1 MIGASGTPT
10 IESPNNLN
18 LNAVNVAISTNVSVG
33 GTLTVSG
40 NVSIGGTLTYEDVTN
55 IDSVGIITA
64 RNGLI
69 VTAGVSTFVGLTSF
83 RDDVN
88 FDDGAALTF
97 DQTNGG
103 FIYADGNN
111 FIIQGTNANSGTY
124 VRGGNKL
131 YLSAAGNTG
140 SHTATIELD
149 KPGGN
154 GRCKLFYGNNSK
166 LETTSTGID
175 IDGSVNI
182 INFSVSAN
190 STSAYRFSGGGVVT
204 TEDNPDIY
212 LVRGHTYRFYNT
224 TGSNHPF
231 AIRSAVTNSG
241 GTSYTDGVSGNQNNY
256 QTFTVPLNAPSNLYY
271 QCTIHTQN
279 MQGNIYVRG
288 GGAPETNVGI
298 TTFVEGI
305 SLNHASSSTNWN
317 IENSS
322 TNQLRFVRSDGTVDL
337 QISSKGS
344 LGLGG
349 DYGSV
354 GQVLHSEGSTG
365 LGDKHPEWGSA
376 LFYNS
381 LLREMTPTTNAISYN
396 QIPSWVEKITILFHK
411 VSLSGTNNIYV
422 KLQNSGGVISS
433 GYNSYSSNNQGNT
446 SSSRN
451 DSFVIMTNAG
461 SHTFSGKMEIHKID
475 STGLRWVSTHMGV
488 KLDNNLRTG
497 AGDLTIASGG
507 AVTGYYIGASGTN
520 TFDGDSR
527 ISIIF
532 Q

>member
-1 MIGASGTPT
+1 MAEKSFGVKEINLIGASGTPT

-64 RNGLI
+64 REGISIPDDKSLTFGNSGSSDSQIYFDEYNLLVEHNNASGQLYLRGSTARLECLVSGSHYPGVRVRNNSGLI
-69 VTAGVSTFVGLTSF
+69 TEIY
-83 RDDVN
+83 
-88 FDDGAALTF
+88 
-97 DQTNGG
+97 GG
-103 FIYADGNN
+103 TDKKIE
-111 FIIQGTNANSGTY
+111 ANSSGVDIIGT
-124 VRGGNKL
+124 
-131 YLSAAGNTG
+131 
-140 SHTATIELD
+140 I
-149 KPGGN
+149 
-154 GRCKLFYGNNSK
+154 
-166 LETTSTGID
+166 
-175 IDGSVNI
+175 NI
-182 INFSVSAN
+182 INFDISAN

-212 LVRGHTYRFYNT
+212 LVRGHTYRFYNS

-241 GTSYTDGVSGNQNNY
+241 GTSYTDGVSGNQNST

-305 SLNHASSSTNWN
+305 SLNHASSTTNWN
-317 IENSS
+317 IDNSS
-322 TNQLRFVRSDGTVDL
+322 TNQLRFVRNNGTVDL

-349 DYGSV
+349 DYGTV

-365 LGDKHPEWGSA
+365 VGDKHPEWGSA

-381 LLREMTPTTNAISYN
+381 LLREMTPTVNSISYN
-396 QIPSWVEKITILFHK
+396 SIPSWVEKITILFHK
-411 VSLSGTNNIYV
+411 VSFTGGDNILV
-422 KLQNSGGVISS
+422 RLQNSGGIITS
-433 GYNSYSSNNQGNT
+433 GYYSYTRNASASYTNTSTSGFIIGTT
-446 SSSRN
+446 SSS
-451 DSFVIMTNAG
+451 FET
-461 SHTFSGKMEIHKID
+461 SGKMELHKVD
-475 STGLRWVSTHMGV
+475 NGGTKWVATHLVTTGNSNMRDGSGQ
-488 KLDNNLRTG
+488 
-497 AGDLTIASGG
+497 LTVASGG
-507 AVTGYYIGASGTN
+507 TVTGYVIRAAGTN
-520 TFDGDSR
+520 NFDGDSR

>member
-1 MIGASGTPT
+1 MAEKSFGVKEINLIGASGTPT

-64 RNGLI
+64 REGIFLPDNKSLQFGNAGG
-69 VTAGVSTFVGLTSF
+69 TADGYIESDGSNFVIEGGGGGT
-83 RDDVN
+83 
-88 FDDGAALTF
+88 GATYLRGRTVRIEA
-97 DQTNGG
+97 NGG
-103 FIYADGNN
+103 TGGF
-111 FIIQGTNANSGTY
+111 SGSIFAK
-124 VRGGNKL
+124 VENGAQIAEL
-131 YLSAAGNTG
+131 HASG
-140 SHTATIELD
+140 S
-149 KPGGN
+149 K
-154 GRCKLFYGNNSK
+154 K
-166 LETTSTGID
+166 LETTTSGVN

-182 INFSVSAN
+182 IYFSISAN
-190 STSAYRFSGGGVVT
+190 GASAYRFSGGGVVT

-279 MQGNIYVRG
+279 MQGNIYITG
-288 GGAPETNVGI
+288 GGGRETNVGI
-298 TTFVEGI
+298 ATFKEGI

-396 QIPSWVEKITILFHK
+396 QIPSWVEKITILFHQ
-411 VSLSGTNNIYV
+411 VSFSGSNNIHV
-422 KLQNSGGVISS
+422 KLQNSGGTISS
-433 GYNSYSSNNQGNT
+433 GYNSWSANAAGSNAV
-446 SSSRN
+446 SRN
-451 DSFVIMTNAG
+451 DSFVIATNSG
-461 SHTFSGKMEIHKID
+461 SVTFSGKMEIHKID
-475 STGLRWVSTHMGV
+475 SNGLRWISTHMGV
-488 KLDNNLRTG
+488 KADNNIKSG
-497 AGDLTIASGG
+497 AGDLTVASGG
-507 AVTGYYIGASGTN
+507 AVTGYYIGASGTDN
-520 TFDGDSR
+520 FDGDSR